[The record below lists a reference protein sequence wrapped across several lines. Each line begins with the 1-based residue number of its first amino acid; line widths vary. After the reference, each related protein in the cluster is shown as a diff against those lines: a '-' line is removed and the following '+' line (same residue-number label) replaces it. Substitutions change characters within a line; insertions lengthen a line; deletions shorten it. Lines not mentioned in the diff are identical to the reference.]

1 MTRNESEGKT
11 NLTTIQSMFF
21 SCILLF
27 MSSIILFIC
36 LYYVN
41 QNFSSNIY
49 YIYGYSAGI
58 ISNSDILVLILVT
71 FLVALSMPKRIDAP
85 SSLFIIFIYYFIL
98 VPLQVMSLSSNT
110 TYESQYYV
118 LLFLTHFCL
127 LFCCL
132 TIKNKS
138 VLETEREPV
147 VFFSYIIFAGWLLS
161 AVLLYYTFRD
171 IMSFSSFDAIY
182 IQRAAGRATN
192 FYTGYLQTYNQ
203 YVFSTGLVAIGLALK
218 KRWLV
223 IVGFSG
229 AMLNY
234 SITAEKAGLIYPL
247 FVVVLYFMISNR
259 RKFLSTSSFVGLG
272 LAAILFIALIFQNDD
287 GRTDFA
293 LWYLGTRSLLTPGT
307 FILQYQDFF
316 SSEGYTFFSHIRG
329 LNMFIDVPPAYASD
343 PRWPAIG
350 LIVGEDH
357 LGIPT
362 LNANANFIASDGIA
376 GLGLPGIVI
385 AFAVLTLY
393 LRLLDRVTAGIDKK
407 LVLPILLPLALTLT
421 NGSVFTILT
430 SFGGIFWL
438 IAFVVF
444 FRRQNESRIGV
455 LATGEANA

>member
-1 MTRNESEGKT
+1 MKVVQEMKTISPPYKIFSSHIFLIMT
-11 NLTTIQSMFF
+11 
-21 SCILLF
+21 
-27 MSSIILFIC
+27 SITLFIS
-36 LYYVN
+36 LYFVN
-41 QNFSSNIY
+41 QNFSSQLY
-49 YIYGYSAGI
+49 YIYGYSSGTL
-58 ISNSDILVLILVT
+58 STSDIVLLIFLTFFATLVL
-71 FLVALSMPKRIDAP
+71 PKQIDTP
-85 SSLFIIFIYYFIL
+85 SSIFVIFIYYFVF
-98 VPLQVMSLSSNT
+98 VPLQVMALSSNT
-110 TYESQYYV
+110 DYESQYYD
-118 LLFLTHFCL
+118 LLILTHFCL

-132 TIKNKS
+132 IIKEKS
-138 VLETEREPV
+138 AVEIDREPC
-147 VFFSYIIFAGWLLS
+147 VFFSYIIFTGWLLS
-161 AVLLYYTFRD
+161 AILLYYIFRD
-171 IMSFSSFDAIY
+171 IMSFSSFDTIY
-182 IQRAAGRATN
+182 LQRAAGRATN
-192 FYTGYLQTYNQ
+192 FFTGYLQTYNQ
-203 YVFSTGLVAIGLALK
+203 YVFSTGLVAIGLGLK

-223 IVGFSG
+223 VVGFAG

-247 FVVVLYFMISNR
+247 FVVILYFMISNSR
-259 RKFLSTSSFVGLG
+259 QFLSTSSFVGLG
-272 LAAILFIALIFQNDD
+272 LAAILFIALVFQNAD
-287 GRTDFA
+287 GRSDFV

-385 AFAVLTLY
+385 AFAVLTLF

-438 IAFVVF
+438 LAFVLF
-444 FRRQNESRIGV
+444 FRKKNESRIGE
-455 LATGEANA
+455 LATREAKA